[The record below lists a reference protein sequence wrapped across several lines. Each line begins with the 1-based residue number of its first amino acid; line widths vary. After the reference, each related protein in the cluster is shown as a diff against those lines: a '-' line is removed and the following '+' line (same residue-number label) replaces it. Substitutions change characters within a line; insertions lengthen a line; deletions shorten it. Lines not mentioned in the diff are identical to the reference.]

1 MKIMDVIKLHL
12 VNVEIGSHTDNMG
25 DANRNLEL
33 SQRRAEVCWQ
43 YIIQYLSIK
52 DRVMAKGYGMTRPVA
67 GNDTAEG
74 RAANRRIEFKVLSEY
89 KSN

>member
-1 MKIMDVIKLHL
+1 MDVIKLHL
-12 VNVEIGSHTDNMG
+12 VNVEIGGHTDNRG
-25 DANRNLEL
+25 DATRNLEL
-33 SQRRAEVCWQ
+33 SQRRAEVCRQ

-52 DRVMAKGYGMTRPVA
+52 DRVTAKGYGMTRPLA
-67 GNDTAEG
+67 TNDTEEG